1 MSSSTNLSQRFLHSR
16 ENMFRSEIVL
26 QSVDFRFLR
35 WRHPQLL
42 SEALR
47 RSLETRGMAASHW
60 TEFEILDRQGRYWVD
75 FLDGHRYWSVM
86 RVLMKAIYT
95 TKDRDSDDEK
105 IAVIEE
111 VDGDV
116 QTVSGTLPMII
127 TTDLR
132 YVI

>member
-1 MSSSTNLSQRFLHSR
+1 
-16 ENMFRSEIVL
+16 
-26 QSVDFRFLR
+26 
-35 WRHPQLL
+35 
-42 SEALR
+42 
-47 RSLETRGMAASHW
+47 MAASHW
-60 TEFEILDRQGRYWVD
+60 TEFEILDRHGRYWVD